1 MFRSLFDSFFQTWSW
16 SDLGRVLGC
25 SWAPLGRSWVVLGWS
40 LEGLGV
46 SWCGLGRSWGHLGWS
61 WGGLWGVL
69 GCPGR
74 LLGGSWGAL
83 GRSKIDQKIDPKPD
97 SKTGRIATEKNGPNT
112 TPVDVSEL
120 DQTRRKSDPGSLE
133 IYRNRY

>member
-1 MFRSLFDSFFQTWSW
+1 MSLGG
-16 SDLGRVLGC
+16 LGSLLG
-25 SWAPLGRSWVVLGWS
+25 
-40 LEGLGV
+40 GLGV
-46 SWCGLGRSWGHLGWS
+46 ILEPSGV
-61 WGGLWGVL
+61 VL

-83 GRSKIDQKIDPKPD
+83 GRSKIDQKIVPKLD

-120 DQTRRKSDPGSLE
+120 DRTRRESDQVAPE
-133 IYRNRY
+133 MYRYR